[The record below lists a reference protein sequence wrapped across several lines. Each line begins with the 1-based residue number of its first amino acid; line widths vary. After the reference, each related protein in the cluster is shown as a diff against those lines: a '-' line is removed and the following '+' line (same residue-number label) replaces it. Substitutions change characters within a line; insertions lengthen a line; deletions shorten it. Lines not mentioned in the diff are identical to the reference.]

1 MSRVLIN
8 DDEAFE
14 ILDYLIK
21 KDNSYEEYL
30 AQKLF
35 ISMELRGK
43 YSTYAKAI
51 LAQEQK

>member
-1 MSRVLIN
+1 MGRVLIN

-35 ISMELRGK
+35 ISMELYLHKSKSNGTQSRELG
-43 YSTYAKAI
+43 
-51 LAQEQK
+51 